1 MNHST
6 DPRKGFTKI
15 IKFLFVK
22 CYDIH
27 YANVLLERIY
37 FKNIHFCPQIFKLEW
52 WIIVRKLK
60 YMKYLIFYNRVG
72 CLFNCEDHFHF
83 YFVIR
88 NSKYESFHLFSFMSF
103 PPLGISLPHSG
114 PVSSWLD
121 KLNGSRALRA
131 VIAKVSVRF
140 LVKLEFF
147 SFFFQP
153 LRSFIQLRGSF
164 PPSNLS

>member
-1 MNHST
+1 M
-6 DPRKGFTKI
+6 
-15 IKFLFVK
+15 KFVFVK

-37 FKNIHFCPQIFKLEW
+37 FKNIQFCPQI
-52 WIIVRKLK
+52 LK
-60 YMKYLIFYNRVG
+60 IRVMDNLSQIEIYEITHILQPLG
-72 CLFNCEDHFHF
+72 CSFNCEDHFHF

-103 PPLGISLPHSG
+103 SPLGISLPHSG

-121 KLNGSRALRA
+121 ELNGSRALRA

-140 LVKLEFF
+140 PVKPEFF
-147 SFFFQP
+147 SFLFFQP